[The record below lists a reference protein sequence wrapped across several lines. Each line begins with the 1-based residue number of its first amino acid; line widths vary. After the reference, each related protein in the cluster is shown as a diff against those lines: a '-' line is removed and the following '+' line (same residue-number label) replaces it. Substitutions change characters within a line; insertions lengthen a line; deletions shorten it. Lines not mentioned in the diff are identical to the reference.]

1 MGGACPPPSF
11 YIDLNASY
19 NLPPSRRIDDTRDDL
34 HAGGNARCYVK
45 YLEKQQV
52 SQFPVF

>member
-45 YLEKQQV
+45 YLEEQQV
-52 SQFPVF
+52 SQFPV